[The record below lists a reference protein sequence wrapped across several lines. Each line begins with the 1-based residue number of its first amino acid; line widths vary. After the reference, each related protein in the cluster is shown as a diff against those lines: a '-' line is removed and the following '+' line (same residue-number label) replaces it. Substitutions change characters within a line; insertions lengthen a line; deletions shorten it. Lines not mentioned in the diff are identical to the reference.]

1 MKGPPITIPSM
12 QLRQTKL
19 YLPQAEGRFW
29 EAVHILDYNFLF
41 IPIAFTL
48 LRMWTSIVDIVFVYV
63 QVKQSMTPLW
73 LNLTFV
79 YLAVSSSVFMSS
91 DAVAYVARY
100 DIQLHI
106 LITLSNAGHR

>member
-79 YLAVSSSVFMSS
+79 YLAVSSCHS

-100 DIQLHI
+100 DM
-106 LITLSNAGHR
+106 SAPYPNNPF